1 VMFLVNPDLK
11 NLIQLFQHKSNLEHS
26 RYSQGINS
34 VASSNNGY
42 NEFEM
47 QLEMERLVI
56 NLIN

>member
-1 VMFLVNPDLK
+1 M
-11 NLIQLFQHKSNLEHS
+11 
-26 RYSQGINS
+26 SQGINS